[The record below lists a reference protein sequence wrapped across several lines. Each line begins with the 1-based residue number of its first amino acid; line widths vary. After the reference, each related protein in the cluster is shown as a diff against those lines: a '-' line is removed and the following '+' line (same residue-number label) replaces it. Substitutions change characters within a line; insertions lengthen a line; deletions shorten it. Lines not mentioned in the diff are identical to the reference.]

1 MPRTSVIFPQHR
13 RITGLMALLVASLA
27 VTSALHLSG
36 AVQGR
41 DNQVFSSLGA
51 GVAEAVIGVALLW
64 GAVSLARGGPA
75 GRAVALGTTGFAIAG
90 FGYGLSVSARGG
102 ALPDICYHATVLP
115 ILIVTLVLI
124 LRIGRRPRDKASQ
137 APQQASRAASSG

>member
-1 MPRTSVIFPQHR
+1 VIFPRHR
-13 RITGLMALLVASLA
+13 RVTGLMALLAASLA

-41 DNQVFSSLGA
+41 DNQVFSPLGA

-64 GAVSLARGGPA
+64 GAVSLVRGTRQGE
-75 GRAVALGTTGFAIAG
+75 RIALGTTGFAIAG
-90 FGYGLSVSARGG
+90 FGYGLSVSVRGG

-115 ILIVTLVLI
+115 VLIVTLVLI
-124 LRIGRRPRDKASQ
+124 LRARRRPRAGASQ
-137 APQQASRAASSG
+137 APRQARRAA